1 MCGRCAKFARVTAVG
16 VVVVTKGE
24 QKVADEQNPSLEAW
38 SALAEK
44 ELRGR
49 SIEDLNWQTPEGIG
63 VKPLYTAA
71 DVQDLPHMDGLP
83 GIAPYARGPKATM
96 YAGRPWTVRQY
107 AGFSTAEESNAFYRS
122 NLAAGQQGLSV
133 AFDLPT
139 HRGYDSD
146 HPRVE
151 GDVGKAGVAID
162 SVEDMK
168 ILFEGIP
175 LDQVSVSMT
184 MNGAV
189 LPVMASYI
197 VAAEEQGVSP
207 QQLAGTLQNDILKEF
222 MVRNTYI
229 YPPAPSMRIVA
240 DIIGYTAA
248 QMPKFNSISI
258 SGYHM
263 QEAGAT
269 NVQELAFTIA
279 DGIEYVRTAI
289 DRGLDVDAFA
299 PRLSF
304 FFGIGMNFFME
315 IAKLRAARI
324 LWATLMQ
331 EKFNPKK
338 SASLVLRTHCQT
350 SGVSLTSKDPY
361 NNIMRTTIEAMSAVL
376 GGTQS
381 LHTNAFDEALA
392 LPTPFSARIARNTQL
407 LLQEETGIT
416 QVVDPL
422 AGSYYIE
429 SLTHE
434 LVEAARGLIDEVES
448 LGGMTKAVDSGMP
461 KLRIEEAAAQRQA
474 RIDRGEEVIIGVNKY
489 QLEVEPEVEVL
500 DIDNS
505 SVRAAQIAKL
515 VAVRE
520 NRDTVACEAAL
531 AALKAGAE
539 GDSEN
544 LLALAVDAAR
554 ARATVGE
561 ISSAV
566 EAVCGRHTAQHR
578 SISGV
583 YSAAYEGDDTFM
595 AIQQDVTTFAETHGR
610 RPRMLVVKMGQDGHD
625 RGAKVIATAFAD
637 LGFDVDVGPMFQ
649 TPEEAAQQAIENDV
663 HVIGVSSQAAGHK
676 TLVPQLIA
684 ALRQADAGE
693 ILVICGG
700 VIPPKDYEVLKDEGV
715 AAVFGPGTNI
725 PEAAAS
731 VLALID
737 QALDAS

>member
-1 MCGRCAKFARVTAVG
+1 
-16 VVVVTKGE
+16 
-24 QKVADEQNPSLEAW
+24 
-38 SALAEK
+38 
-44 ELRGR
+44 
-49 SIEDLNWQTPEGIG
+49 
-63 VKPLYTAA
+63 
-71 DVQDLPHMDGLP
+71 
-83 GIAPYARGPKATM
+83 M

-107 AGFSTAEESNAFYRS
+107 AGFSTAEASNAFYRR

-168 ILFEGIP
+168 VLFDGIP
-175 LDQVSVSMT
+175 LDKVSVSMT

-189 LPVMASYI
+189 LPIMANYI
-197 VAAEEQGVSP
+197 VAAQEQGVAP
-207 QQLAGTLQNDILKEF
+207 EQLAGTLQNDILKEF

-229 YPPAPSMRIVA
+229 YPPEPSMRIVA
-240 DIIGYTAA
+240 DIIGYTANF
-248 QMPKFNSISI
+248 MPKFNSISI

-289 DRGLDVDAFA
+289 ASGLEVDSFA

-304 FFGIGMNFFME
+304 FFAIGMNFFME

-324 LWATLMQ
+324 LWAELMA
-331 EKFNPKK
+331 EKFAPQSEK
-338 SASLVLRTHCQT
+338 SLMLRTHCQT

-361 NNIMRTTIEAMSAVL
+361 NNVIRTTIEAMSAVL

-381 LHTNAFDEALA
+381 LHTNALDEALA
-392 LPTPFSARIARNTQL
+392 LPTDFSARIARNTQL
-407 LLQEETGIT
+407 VIQEESGIT
-416 QVVDPL
+416 NVVDPM
-422 AGSYYIE
+422 AGSYYVE
-429 SLTHE
+429 SLTNE
-434 LVEAARGLIDEVES
+434 LVVAARKLIDEVEE
-448 LGGMTKAVDSGMP
+448 LGGMTKAVESGMP

-474 RIDRGEEVIIGVNKY
+474 RIDRGEEVIVGVNKY
-489 QLEVEPEVEVL
+489 QLAEEPEVEVL

-505 SVRAAQIAKL
+505 AVRAGQVERLAKL
-515 VAVRE
+515 RAERDAEAVA
-520 NRDTVACEAAL
+520 AAL
-531 AALKAGAE
+531 AALAAAAQSGE
-539 GDSEN
+539 GN
-544 LLALAVDAAR
+544 LLALAVEAAR

-561 ISSAV
+561 ISDAL
-566 EAVCGRHTAQHR
+566 EQHWGRHKAEQR

-583 YSAAYEGDDTFM
+583 YGAAYEGDEEFM
-595 AIQQDVTTFAETHGR
+595 AIQQRVESFASQHGR

-637 LGFDVDVGPMFQ
+637 IGFDVDVGPMFQ
-649 TPEEAAQQAIENDV
+649 TPAEAARQAIENDV
-663 HVIGVSSQAAGHK
+663 HVVGVSSQAAGHK

-684 ALRQADAGE
+684 ALKAEGAEE

-700 VIPPKDYEVLKDEGV
+700 VIPPKDYPALREAGV
-715 AAVFGPGTNI
+715 AAIFGPGTNI
-725 PEAAAS
+725 PLAADE

-737 QALDAS
+737 AANAS